1 MSHVFISYNKN
12 SGDFIEDLKKNLEDK
27 EFEVWIFEDFDN
39 LPLADDWPKKV
50 DQAIKDA
57 FAILLIM
64 TPQAKES
71 ENVIY
76 EIGFALG
83 AGKKVIP
90 IMLEKTSLP
99 ARISLFD
106 YLNFTVRKARPWDT
120 LFTQLETER
129 EKKLSA
135 DIATFVK
142 QAIDA
147 LKSPIP
153 DIRSKA
159 VRDLAQTNHLTAK
172 EALLKVLD
180 NPDSELDVCI
190 EVALTLLDVKGVPAL
205 IEAFRYSNEDI
216 SNRAKR
222 ALTTIGIPSVGYLL
236 RALEN
241 ESVRIRRKA
250 AEVLGN
256 IKDKVTVP
264 GLLQALYDSDDLVCH
279 NAALALG
286 QIGFPSIVG
295 LLKVLKDEKEEK
307 VRKEAAFALGVTERF
322 EAIQDLLKT
331 LREDQVKAIRLEAA
345 IALGRIGHTDALT
358 GLRDSLLHDDEA
370 DVRLR
375 AAISLA
381 QIEHPDAIPWLLD
394 ALGDTD
400 KEVRRNAILALGQI
414 GNPAALPGLNEALL
428 SVEEQDIRDS
438 ISQAIRNIE
447 RTKPGTTSGSTG
459 NRLTNANGGY

>member
-1 MSHVFISYNKN
+1 MGNVFISYNKN
-12 SGDFIEDLKKNLEDK
+12 SGDFIEDLKKNLEER

-39 LPLADDWPKKV
+39 LPLAEDWPKKI
-50 DQAIKDA
+50 DQAIKNA
-57 FAILLIM
+57 FAVLLIM
-64 TPQAKES
+64 TPRAKES

-90 IMLEKTSLP
+90 IMLEETSLP

-106 YLNFTVRKARPWDT
+106 FLNFTVRKARPWDT

-129 EKKLSA
+129 KKSLSA

-142 QAIDA
+142 QAVEA

-153 DIRSKA
+153 DVRNKA
-159 VRDLAQTNHLTAK
+159 IKDLTQTNHLTAK

-180 NPDSELDVCI
+180 NPDYELDVRI
-190 EVALTLLDVKGVPAL
+190 EAALTLLDTKGIPVL
-205 IEAFRYSNEDI
+205 IDAFRFSNEDV

-222 ALTTIGIPSVGYLL
+222 ALTTIGISSVGYLL

-286 QIGFPSIVG
+286 QIGFPSVVG
-295 LLKVLKDEKEEK
+295 LLKVVKDEK
-307 VRKEAAFALGVTERF
+307 
-322 EAIQDLLKT
+322 
-331 LREDQVKAIRLEAA
+331 
-345 IALGRIGHTDALT
+345 
-358 GLRDSLLHDDEA
+358 
-370 DVRLR
+370 
-375 AAISLA
+375 
-381 QIEHPDAIPWLLD
+381 
-394 ALGDTD
+394 
-400 KEVRRNAILALGQI
+400 
-414 GNPAALPGLNEALL
+414 
-428 SVEEQDIRDS
+428 
-438 ISQAIRNIE
+438 
-447 RTKPGTTSGSTG
+447 
-459 NRLTNANGGY
+459 